1 MKHPDLEVFVN
12 IKFNRTGNSDANIVR
27 KLFDSVV
34 PKHLISQP
42 TPVTRKHKSLFTN
55 ERSDKVSHLL
65 TQFQVDF
72 WSLPQSLWKH
82 TCRLV

>member
-34 PKHLISQP
+34 PTHLISQP
-42 TPVTRKHKSLFTN
+42 TPVTRKHKS
-55 ERSDKVSHLL
+55 
-65 TQFQVDF
+65 
-72 WSLPQSLWKH
+72 
-82 TCRLV
+82 